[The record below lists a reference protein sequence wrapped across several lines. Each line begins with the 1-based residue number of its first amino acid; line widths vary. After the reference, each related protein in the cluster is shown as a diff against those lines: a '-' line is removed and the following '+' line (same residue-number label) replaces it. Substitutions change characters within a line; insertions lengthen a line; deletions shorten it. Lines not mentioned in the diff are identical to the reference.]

1 MDDSLYSS
9 TPMLYNVLKTTLK
22 ENFAMNGEFIGG
34 FIAGV
39 GLMVLITIIT
49 LVVRN
54 CNENSGYKDKMII
67 EYHCPGKEY
76 ERKLIRDLV
85 NASGIQTNFVNK
97 ECTMDKWGVKY
108 RLTNPDN
115 YKNDD

>member
-1 MDDSLYSS
+1 
-9 TPMLYNVLKTTLK
+9 
-22 ENFAMNGEFIGG
+22 MNDNKDFILG

-39 GLMVLITIIT
+39 ALVSFITVLS
-49 LVVRN
+49 LVFYNV
-54 CNENSGYKDKMII
+54 NENSGYKDKMII

-97 ECTMDKWGVKY
+97 ECTMNKWGVKY
-108 RLTNPDN
+108 RLTNPN
-115 YKNDD
+115 K

>member
-1 MDDSLYSS
+1 
-9 TPMLYNVLKTTLK
+9 
-22 ENFAMNGEFIGG
+22 MNDNKDFILG

-39 GLMVLITIIT
+39 A
-49 LVVRN
+49 LVVFITVLSLVFYN
-54 CNENSGYKDKMII
+54 VNENSGYKDKMVI

-97 ECTMDKWGVKY
+97 ECIMNKWGVKY
-108 RLTNPDN
+108 RLTNPD
-115 YKNDD
+115 K